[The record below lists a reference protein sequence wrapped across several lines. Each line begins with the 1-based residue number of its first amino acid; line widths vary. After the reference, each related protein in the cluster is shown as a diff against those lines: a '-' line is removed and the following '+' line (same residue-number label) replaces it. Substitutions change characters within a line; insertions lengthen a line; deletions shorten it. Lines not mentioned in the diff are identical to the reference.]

1 MLKLYFL
8 SAWIVGDYHHYC
20 DYHSLGSCCVC
31 CSWACSSSFLACLS
45 QVIVQMYYSFF
56 PSLATLMIFMQ
67 VCVRFV
73 SLVFQC
79 GRLSPGTDAESLLGK
94 HRLERG
100 SAQKAFYQLAAW
112 HWACT
117 REDERWSTCARAH
130 PHTNA
135 HPHIYIIKSCVF
147 LRRWIHFQTFRTLT
161 MHSETI
167 LQNSVWN
174 SEELLIYL
182 LQMKEFLPKVFT
194 LLVFLYHVFIKGSCT
209 TTLTWKKTVWM
220 FWWCVFLITRRCQI
234 YKKTFSVSK
243 VELL

>member
-1 MLKLYFL
+1 MIIIITVIITHLALVVF
-8 SAWIVGDYHHYC
+8 VVHEHVPH
-20 DYHSLGSCCVC
+20 HSLH
-31 CSWACSSSFLACLS
+31 ACPKWLCRCITA
-45 QVIVQMYYSFF
+45 FF
-56 PSLATLMIFMQ
+56 PPSQLLWYSCR
-67 VCVRFV
+67 CVYALFLWYSSV
-73 SLVFQC
+73 VVYLQ
-79 GRLSPGTDAESLLGK
+79 GHTDAESLLGK

-135 HPHIYIIKSCVF
+135 HPHIYIIKPCVF

-174 SEELLIYL
+174 SEELFIYL